1 MGYHLVKNLSI
12 TSRWTSSILSD
23 FYLVFL
29 SCALGWRR
37 GRDSLSSLA
46 INKDD
51 LNNHAGSKIF
61 LIICLEYV
69 HHVCSGGSCLD
80 SCLTQRRSLN
90 INTSVF
96 GLASCQYKTVFL
108 IPKVL
113 VLVLFNSDYPSW
125 PQGGVIWPPCDLHG
139 TSIWPPYDLHMTWKY
154 MNAYHAEILYVIW
167 DSTNI

>member
-1 MGYHLVKNLSI
+1 MNIIYPIWFLS
-12 TSRWTSSILSD
+12 R
-23 FYLVFL
+23 FFL

-96 GLASCQYKTVFL
+96 VLASCQYKTVFL

-113 VLVLFNSDYPSW
+113 VLFNSDYIFDSSW
-125 PQGGVIWPPCDLHG
+125 PQGGLKWPAYNLIWLGNKWMCITLR
-139 TSIWPPYDLHMTWKY
+139 YFM
-154 MNAYHAEILYVIW
+154 
-167 DSTNI
+167 

>member
-1 MGYHLVKNLSI
+1 MGCHLVKNLSI

-23 FYLVFL
+23 FYLDFL
-29 SCALGWRR
+29 SCALGWRW

-96 GLASCQYKTVFL
+96 RLASCQYKTVFL

-113 VLVLFNSDYPSW
+113 VLVLFNFDYIFGPSW
-125 PQGGVIWPPCDLHG
+125 PQGGVIR
-139 TSIWPPYDLHMTWKY
+139 PPYDLKLYACVSRWDTLCNLRFDKY
-154 MNAYHAEILYVIW
+154 LIAL
-167 DSTNI
+167 